1 MLHDD
6 NVGALKLNTRVTDP
20 ELTPTVTANDCMPF
34 TPLDILVI
42 ILLSLA
48 QKDLSFAERPKFEDA
63 DISMLPKLEPVKVIN
78 DDPEDGPLL
87 KPPALLATASTRWLP
102 PEGRENQI
110 LSL

>member
-1 MLHDD
+1 
-6 NVGALKLNTRVTDP
+6 VGALKLNACVKDSELAPTD
-20 ELTPTVTANDCMPF
+20 TANDCMPF

-63 DISMLPKLEPVKVIN
+63 DISMLPKLKPVKVIN

>member
-6 NVGALKLNTRVTDP
+6 NVGALKLNACVKDP
-20 ELTPTVTANDCMPF
+20 ELAPTDTANDCMPF

-63 DISMLPKLEPVKVIN
+63 DISMLPKLKPVKVIN